1 MNGWNWRN
9 LITFSISSLDMLEK
23 SICDWNGRPGTA
35 GTGFKNSRKS
45 GLTGMISLSGC
56 GWMVKPFWNCAGGG
70 NSMSL
75 KLTSSNCGKDC
86 GASLLKM
93 ALIAGSNWAAV
104 GAAVI
109 CGGAA
114 DTEACDRTGVVFFGS
129 GSISRELVSMSVN
142 DSCGWVKKLLNAGCL
157 KGVGSVTIL
166 VVSAGVTAVDNSP
179 ALGCK
184 MLGCPAFGPVI
195 KKSICNI
202 LIFGSE

>member
-1 MNGWNWRN
+1 
-9 LITFSISSLDMLEK
+9 
-23 SICDWNGRPGTA
+23 
-35 GTGFKNSRKS
+35 
-45 GLTGMISLSGC
+45 
-56 GWMVKPFWNCAGGG
+56 
-70 NSMSL
+70 
-75 KLTSSNCGKDC
+75 
-86 GASLLKM
+86 
-93 ALIAGSNWAAV
+93 
-104 GAAVI
+104 
-109 CGGAA
+109 
-114 DTEACDRTGVVFFGS
+114 
-129 GSISRELVSMSVN
+129 MSVN